1 MDIARAGFFVRPKY
15 VRTYVNAITIALK
28 RMGVKPEGEKIFS
41 ALSIPCKSAAM
52 EITTRYGNIILVRTV
67 ASVRASR
74 DSFPK
79 KILRMSG
86 VKIMPRVTKTTVKKV
101 TRVKVAFMNSWVSL
115 LPSSVDES
123 SSLDLKVGI
132 KATDTEFSAK
142 SLRKKFGT

>member
-1 MDIARAGFFVRPKY
+1 
-15 VRTYVNAITIALK
+15 
-28 RMGVKPEGEKIFS
+28 
-41 ALSIPCKSAAM
+41 
-52 EITTRYGNIILVRTV
+52 
-67 ASVRASR
+67 
-74 DSFPK
+74 
-79 KILRMSG
+79 MSG
-86 VKIMPRVTKTTVKKV
+86 VKIMPRVTKATVKKV